1 MIVFNGKLGRIWPY
15 LSNFDLLKYIGL
27 SPLLASP
34 QEAPGSGGY
43 PKRKT
48 DPIFE
53 IPTIENHRID
63 VLHDF
68 FTFYSIFAV
77 TAALAATASPLGRS
91 GGILKEKLIPFM
103 KSPLWKTI
111 ELMYHMIFYM
121 FFSIFAVK
129 TAPAAMAAPLGRS
142 GGILKENLIPF
153 LKSPTL

>member
-53 IPTIENHRID
+53 IPTVENHRID
-63 VLHDF
+63 VSHDF
-68 FTFYSIFAV
+68 FTCFFNFCRYSGAGGNGG
-77 TAALAATASPLGRS
+77 ALGRVW
-91 GGILKEKLIPFM
+91 GYPKRKTDPIFEIP
-103 KSPLWKTI
+103 T
-111 ELMYHMIFYM
+111 
-121 FFSIFAVK
+121 V
-129 TAPAAMAAPLGRS
+129 
-142 GGILKENLIPF
+142 
-153 LKSPTL
+153 